1 MRLDGGNADVG
12 TVISPYYD
20 SLLVKVTS
28 WDRTFA
34 AVCRKSARA
43 INEVR
48 VRGVKTNI
56 PFVTNILAH
65 PAFINGQCHTKF
77 IDETPELF
85 DIDRLPR
92 PRDPRAEVH
101 RRDSGG
107 RAQRR
112 APPVRHP
119 PLPRGEAA
127 ARPRA

>member
-1 MRLDGGNADVG
+1 MG

-28 WDRTFA
+28 WDHNFPA
-34 AVCRKSARA
+34 ACRKAARA

-65 PAFINGQCHTKF
+65 PDFVAGRCHTKF

-85 DIDRLPR
+85 EFTESRDRATRVLKYIANIQVNNPDAERHQYDTPRFPPASGPAGPR
-92 PRDPRAEVH
+92 P
-101 RRDSGG
+101 
-107 RAQRR
+107 
-112 APPVRHP
+112 
-119 PLPRGEAA
+119 EAA
-127 ARPRA
+127 AG